1 MVISFTNVL
10 VKSREIVEHVRE
22 IKRNSRGKETR
33 CLFYS
38 LTIDIVV

>member
-10 VKSREIVEHVRE
+10 VKSRKIGEHVRE
-22 IKRNSRGKETR
+22 IKRSKETR